1 MAHGDDDMLSEAV
14 ESLRT
19 RLPGRPESELRAIAE
34 EELVRV
40 RVRALVDRS
49 AGRFPRCGEREE

>member
-1 MAHGDDDMLSEAV
+1 
-14 ESLRT
+14 LRT